1 MGTRT
6 RYLVVVVGLAA
17 LVAERT
23 DLGVVPLVVLH
34 VVPVGLLQLERLV
47 TVLTDEHPLRVHHL

>member
-6 RYLVVVVGLAA
+6 RYLVVVVSLAA

-47 TVLTDEHPLRVHHL
+47 TVLADEHPLRVHHL

>member
-1 MGTRT
+1 MRT

-17 LVAERT
+17 LVADRT

-34 VVPVGLLQLERLV
+34 VVPVRLLQLERLV
-47 TVLTDEHPLRVHHL
+47 TLLTDEHPLRVHHL